1 MGHGHTRR
9 GVISFD
15 TNIVIHS
22 ANADSHLHESAREF
36 LRDLA
41 RRTDVVIGELM
52 LVEVFLKLCNGKI
65 FRNPLTPQA
74 AGLYCRRL
82 RENRNWRV
90 VESAGVMDAV
100 WKRTQQPGFAFR
112 RIIDVRLGLTLRH
125 FGVESFATTNPK
137 DFESLGFE
145 KVWNPLT
152 EKTSRHL

>member
-1 MGHGHTRR
+1 MEYGRAGR

-22 ANADSHLHESAREF
+22 ANADSHLHGSAREF
-36 LRDLA
+36 LRDLS
-41 RRTDVVIGELM
+41 RRTDVVIAELV

-65 FRNPLTPQA
+65 FRNPLLPQA

-100 WKRTQQPGFAFR
+100 WK
-112 RIIDVRLGLTLRH
+112 
-125 FGVESFATTNPK
+125 
-137 DFESLGFE
+137 
-145 KVWNPLT
+145 
-152 EKTSRHL
+152 